1 MSFQKSNEIHPE
13 IILCARTISHFIF
26 IHHIR
31 DKLILQDK
39 DSSQVHRRL
48 PKRNT
53 IKCIQSSSWTVGD
66 SKKPVQQQSM
76 GSQTSPTNTLDKYI
90 CIYIYILNILK
101 YSTHIISYNHII
113 ECMHLNE
120 NTNKKQTSVVRC
132 GFNSTT
138 VHGSSQETLRE
149 NNKHYYETHYN
160 SDNTS
165 KNTCLTFS

>member
-1 MSFQKSNEIHPE
+1 M
-13 IILCARTISHFIF
+13 
-26 IHHIR
+26 
-31 DKLILQDK
+31 
-39 DSSQVHRRL
+39 
-48 PKRNT
+48 
-53 IKCIQSSSWTVGD
+53 
-66 SKKPVQQQSM
+66 
-76 GSQTSPTNTLDKYI
+76 Y
-90 CIYIYILNILK
+90 IYIYLE
-101 YSTHIISYNHII
+101 HIKIFYTYNHII